1 MPRAWRKRQEEFAL
15 QGQRSRFIALA
26 STERAATKA
35 LTRCQGAI
43 AFLIG
48 DFCNKICQQRKCQ
61 PHSITSSARAS
72 TVGGISRPS
81 AFAVLRLMIS
91 SNLVGCSIGRSAG
104 LAPFKIL

>member
-48 DFCNKICQQRKCQ
+48 DFCNKIG
-61 PHSITSSARAS
+61 TSRTSRDVRFESAKWAKADIGR
-72 TVGGISRPS
+72 
-81 AFAVLRLMIS
+81 LRLIEPDEPRDE
-91 SNLVGCSIGRSAG
+91 NKFPRPEKIFLGTCGNHR
-104 LAPFKIL
+104 APA